1 MRIFYRVLLYV
12 LVPLGTLLIVSKG
25 LNYFPI
31 VVTCSIK
38 EYTGWD
44 CPGCGGQRAL
54 DALVKGKFK
63 EALLF
68 NPLIY
73 FYLGVLLYMYVLFA
87 ESYLLKNKEFMKRFG
102 FSTAFA
108 YIFILLIVFF
118 FIIRNI

>member
-44 CPGCGGQRAL
+44 CPGCGGQRAF

-63 EALLF
+63 EAFLF

-87 ESYLLKNKEFMKRFG
+87 ESYLLKNKRFMKRFG

-108 YIFILLIVFF
+108 YIFILLIIFF